1 MDIRTTATSFDIAK
15 GVEILLGEPA
25 VKAILLNVHGGGMT
39 LCDTV
44 VEGLAFAYSR
54 SQRKP
59 TVVARLAGQN
69 AEWGLRIL
77 QDRKI
82 PVEIIED
89 MPRAV
94 ARAVE
99 LAGGG
104 AR

>member
-1 MDIRTTATSFDIAK
+1 
-15 GVEILLGEPA
+15 
-25 VKAILLNVHGGGMT
+25 MT

-54 SQRKP
+54 SQRKLP
-59 TVVARLAGQN
+59 VVARLAGQN
-69 AEWGLRIL
+69 AEWGLQIL
-77 QDRKI
+77 KDRKI
-82 PVEIIED
+82 PAEVISD
-89 MPRAV
+89 MPHAV